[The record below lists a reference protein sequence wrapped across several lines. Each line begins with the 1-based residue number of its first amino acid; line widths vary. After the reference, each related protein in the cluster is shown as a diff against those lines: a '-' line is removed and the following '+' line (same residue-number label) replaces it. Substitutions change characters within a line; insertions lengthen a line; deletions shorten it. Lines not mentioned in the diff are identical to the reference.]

1 MDRWTVEEVDGWI
14 ENRGSG
20 WMGGWMDSRGNYMM
34 IIRQINRNS

>member
-20 WMGGWMDSRGNYMM
+20 WTVEEVDGWIENRGSGWMDR
-34 IIRQINRNS
+34 